1 MQQEPDKNIAPEAAL
16 ERRILHG
23 LALEWDIA
31 LWHLDAAVRERAQK
45 PTFSLRDMGRHLGT
59 WSFNRKEISLNR
71 KFVMAHPWA
80 AVREVLHHEMAHQ
93 IADEALG
100 GQDETA
106 HGPLF
111 RQACRCLRID
121 SAATANYAGLLDSPH
136 AGAIISEDRVL
147 IRIRKLL
154 ALAKSQNAYE
164 ADAAM
169 LKAHELIAKYHVD
182 LLLLE
187 TKLSYISRLVST
199 PELRHT
205 REKYQLASLLQTFYF
220 VQGIWVPVYVIE
232 KGRMG
237 RALEISGTTQDVDLA
252 AYVYDFVLGFI
263 DSQWRIYSRN
273 GAHSRQRKIDFAVG
287 VVAGFHD
294 KLTSQKKHLLQ
305 TESTY
310 ALIEREDPCL
320 KNFMAYKHPRTAR
333 VHHRPIM
340 PDCGVLTDGIEI
352 GRKLVVFRG
361 ITEKKHGM
369 ERLPMPEKRAPA
381 GSSRTH
387 PLLDRKDIDS

>member
-1 MQQEPDKNIAPEAAL
+1 MNTTSDPNILMEATL
-16 ERRILHG
+16 ERRILRG
-23 LALEWDIA
+23 LALEWEIA
-31 LWHLDAAVRERAQK
+31 LWHLDATTRKRAQK
-45 PTFSLRDMGRHLGT
+45 PTLSLRNMGRCLGT
-59 WSFNRKEISLNR
+59 WSLNRKEISLNR
-71 KFVMAHPWA
+71 QFVMTHPWA

-93 IADEALG
+93 IADEVLG

-111 RQACRCLRID
+111 REACRCLRID
-121 SAATANYAGLLDSPH
+121 SAATATYSGLLDSPQ
-136 AGAIISEDRVL
+136 AGADSDEDRVL

-154 ALAKSQNAYE
+154 ALAKSQNAHE

-182 LLLLE
+182 LLRLE
-187 TKLSYISRLVST
+187 IKRSYVSRLVST

-205 REKYQLASLLQTFYF
+205 REKYQLAALLQAFYF
-220 VQGIWVPVYVIE
+220 VQGIWVPVFVIE
-232 KGRMG
+232 KGKMG
-237 RALEISGTTQDVDLA
+237 RALEISGTARDVDLA

-263 DSQWRIYSRN
+263 DSQWQIYSR
-273 GAHSRQRKIDFAVG
+273 GGSHRRQRKIDFAVG

-294 KLTSQKKHLLQ
+294 KLNSQKKHLIQ
-305 TESTY
+305 TASSY

-333 VHHRPIM
+333 FHHKPMM
-340 PDCGVLTDGIEI
+340 PDREILRDGIEI

-361 ITEKKHGM
+361 ITEKKQGL
-369 ERLPMPEKRAPA
+369 ERLPMPE
-381 GSSRTH
+381 
-387 PLLDRKDIDS
+387 

>member
-1 MQQEPDKNIAPEAAL
+1 MQRKPDPDISIETAL

-31 LWHLDAAVRERAQK
+31 LWYLDAAVRQRAQK
-45 PTFSLRDMGRHLGT
+45 PTFSLRNMGHRLGT
-59 WSFNRKEISLNR
+59 WSLNRKEISLDR
-71 KFVMAHPWA
+71 QFVMTHPWA

-93 IADEALG
+93 IADEVLG

-111 RQACRCLRID
+111 RQACRYLRID
-121 SAATANYAGLLDSPH
+121 SAATANYAGLTDSPP
-136 AGAIISEDRVL
+136 ATPDYCEDRVL
-147 IRIRKLL
+147 SRIRKLL
-154 ALAKSQNAYE
+154 SLAKSQNAHE

-182 LLLLE
+182 LLRLE
-187 TKLSYISRLVST
+187 IKRSYVSRLVST

-220 VQGIWVPVYVIE
+220 VQGIWVPAYVIE
-232 KGRMG
+232 KGKMG
-237 RALEISGTTQDVDLA
+237 RALEISGTARDVDLA

-263 DSQWRIYSRN
+263 ESQWRIYSR
-273 GAHSRQRKIDFAVG
+273 GGSHRRRRKIDFAVG
-287 VVAGFHD
+287 VVAGFHE
-294 KLTSQKKHLLQ
+294 KLNSQKKHLIQ

-310 ALIEREDPCL
+310 ALMEREDPCL

-333 VHHRPIM
+333 VHHKPM
-340 PDCGVLTDGIEI
+340 LPDRGVLTDGIEI

-361 ITEKKHGM
+361 IAEKKHGM
-369 ERLPMPEKRAPA
+369 ERLPMPEKKVPA
-381 GSSRTH
+381 GSSRPN
-387 PLLDRKDIDS
+387 PLLDR